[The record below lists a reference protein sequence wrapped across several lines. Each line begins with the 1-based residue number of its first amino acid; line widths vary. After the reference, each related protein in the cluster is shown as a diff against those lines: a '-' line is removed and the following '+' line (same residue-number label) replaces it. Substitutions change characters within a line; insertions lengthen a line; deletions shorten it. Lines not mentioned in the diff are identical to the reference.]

1 MVMKRIFALMAFLL
15 FLLTGCS
22 AQEKAEIAATT
33 LPVYEFTS
41 RICEGT
47 GISVARLVTE
57 NVSCLHDYS
66 LNVQQV
72 RAAEAAELIVISGA
86 GLEDFMEDLLAG
98 KNVIDSSVGIE
109 SLESEHHHGHH
120 HAEDSHIWLS
130 PENAKQMAVGICAGL
145 SEKYPQHKA
154 VFASNLQALLTDIDA
169 LQEYANAQLSNLSC
183 RELITFHDG
192 FSYLAHAFDLHILAA
207 VEEESGSEA
216 SAAELKTLIQ
226 LVRDHNLP
234 AVFTERN
241 GSVSAADI
249 IAAET
254 GVKIYT
260 LDMAMSG
267 DSWIEAMYQNIDTL
281 KEALG

>member
-1 MVMKRIFALMAFLL
+1 MKRVFALLGLILL
-15 FLLTGCS
+15 LLSGCGR
-22 AQEKAEIAATT
+22 QEQPADIAATT
-33 LPVYEFTS
+33 LPVYEFTA

-47 GISVARLVTE
+47 GISIARLVTE

-72 RAAEAAELIVISGA
+72 RAAEAAELIIISGA

-98 KNVIDSSVGIE
+98 KDVIDSSVGIE

-130 PENAKQMAVGICAGL
+130 PENAKQMATNICTGL

-154 VFASNLQALLTDIDA
+154 AFASNLQALLADIDA
-169 LQEYANAQLSNLSC
+169 LQAYADTQLADLSC
-183 RELITFHDG
+183 REIITFHDG

-226 LVRDHNLP
+226 LVRENNLP

-267 DSWIEAMYQNIDTL
+267 DSWIAAMYQNIDTL